1 MKFHTEKDTHTHI
14 PRPDAFLSCFEA
26 LIRNGESSS
35 KCCPRQLI
43 TLLQVPNS
51 LSRPDAHDVWAAIK
65 QKSHICER
73 DAAQVAQ
80 PRSGSVFAR
89 RNGFC
94 KLAPVYAQSIILCWN
109 AEYQNLGLGKWSCRP
124 TLLPAYLL
132 SHSRRMDLAPLRCCY
147 LLPYLLRPQEVTSE
161 YSEPRAHPCQGI
173 ARQEACLEEFSGSR
187 SRHHT
192 LPIGKKIWREM
203 RTLAQLNSSNSR
215 SSSDSSN
222 TTESVAIVRK
232 LTQKTFLL
240 VAFRRP

>member
-1 MKFHTEKDTHTHI
+1 MGK
-14 PRPDAFLSCFEA
+14 AA
-26 LIRNGESSS
+26 LN
-35 KCCPRQLI
+35 
-43 TLLQVPNS
+43 VAHVS
-51 LSRPDAHDVWAAIK
+51 LSPCCKCRTVSADQMHTTSG
-65 QKSHICER
+65 QLSNKSRTSAKGMLHKW
-73 DAAQVAQ
+73 
-80 PRSGSVFAR
+80 RSLDLEASLLEG
-89 RNGFC
+89 NGFC

-203 RTLAQLNSSNSR
+203 RTLAQLNASNSR